1 MKELEHQSL
10 KNLHILGSKM
20 GDCASVAVARLS
32 VDNKNALSMTN
43 NSNNNQKFRLVLITL
58 VNRIFGFFY
67 SCSYSCTLTPHVFLS
82 F

>member
-32 VDNKNALSMTN
+32 VDSKTPLGAS
-43 NSNNNQKFRLVLITL
+43 NSSPNQKFR
-58 VNRIFGFFY
+58 Y
-67 SCSYSCTLTPHVFLS
+67 SVSMNML
-82 F
+82 

>member
-32 VDNKNALSMTN
+32 TDVKLGVTS
-43 NSNNNQKFRLVLITL
+43 NSSNNQKFRYVLGL
-58 VNRIFGFFY
+58 MLL
-67 SCSYSCTLTPHVFLS
+67 CTEPRTFA
-82 F
+82 